1 MRRITTHPYVRS
13 TGTRNWSQPL
23 SGQRGD
29 YVFDDLPAQEHP
41 VVADAA
47 DRYALHFGVGRHR
60 PESGH
65 DYVGRGR
72 ERQPPSGWPPV
83 PRLRSPWLTSTHA
96 PVSPRA
102 RYSRTK
108 VTSKLTR

>member
-29 YVFDDLPAQEHP
+29 YVVDDLPAQEHP

-47 DRYALHFGVGRHR
+47 DRYALHFGVG
-60 PESGH
+60 GT
-65 DYVGRGR
+65 D
-72 ERQPPSGWPPV
+72 
-83 PRLRSPWLTSTHA
+83 RSPGTITSAVAVNASHRRGGHLC
-96 PVSPRA
+96 PVCVR
-102 RYSRTK
+102 RG
-108 VTSKLTR
+108 

>member
-29 YVFDDLPAQEHP
+29 YVVDDLPAQEHP

-60 PESGH
+60 PESPGTITSAVAVNASHRRGGH
-65 DYVGRGR
+65 LCPVCVRRG
-72 ERQPPSGWPPV
+72 
-83 PRLRSPWLTSTHA
+83 
-96 PVSPRA
+96 
-102 RYSRTK
+102 
-108 VTSKLTR
+108 